1 MKKIISA
8 ILVAVMLLSV
18 VSIAVSAK
26 SIFKQPDGTTSNGD
40 VAIEDKV
47 DEEKKEDDKKEE
59 DKKPEVFEP
68 YVPTTAPAKTMAGG
82 KYIKLD
88 EAGAELEN
96 YFKANTYKV
105 RMFITES
112 RVFSEDCYFYS
123 VIPAVVSYNYK
134 TGELIA
140 KDRGTTD
147 VYVFTKG
154 GVPLLKLAIEV
165 VDHYSYDEDDM
176 ADRLNVSAEAYNL
189 PEWKYS
195 SLKTTAV
202 SGEVYEDIEYAPVF
216 GENHIGVDGTNG
228 GFLTYKEGVAIIRAY
243 RDSDPEVYG
252 ETIVFAGKYNSA
264 IRSGKWF
271 AKHSVFYFK
280 DWCYDIATPFTY
292 VTGWI
297 KTPSGTLIPVVST
310 GSTGITRF
318 YYANSF
324 MKSVVTS
331 IGK

>member
-26 SIFKQPDGTTSNGD
+26 SIFKQPDAVTTPDDD
-40 VAIEDKV
+40 VAIGDKE
-47 DEEKKEDDKKEE
+47 EEKK
-59 DKKPEVFEP
+59 PETFEP
-68 YVPTTAPAKTMAGG
+68 YAPTTAPAKTMSGG
-82 KYIKLD
+82 KYVKLAD
-88 EAGAELEN
+88 AGAELEN
-96 YFKANTYKV
+96 YFKTNTYSV

-112 RVFSEDCYFYS
+112 RIFAEDWYFYS
-123 VIPAVVSYNYK
+123 ATPAVVTYNYR

-140 KDRGTTD
+140 RDNGTAD

-154 GVPLLKLAIEV
+154 GVPLLRLKIEV
-165 VDHYSYDEDDM
+165 VDHYSYDKEDM

-195 SLKTTAV
+195 SLSTTAV
-202 SGEVYEDIEYAPVF
+202 SGEVYDDIEYAPVF
-216 GENHIGVDGTNG
+216 GENHIGVDGTKG

-243 RDSDPEVYG
+243 RDSDSEVYG
-252 ETIVFAGKYNSA
+252 ETIVYAGKYNSA
-264 IRSGKWF
+264 VRSGRWF
-271 AKHSVFYFK
+271 ANKTVFYFK

-297 KTPSGTLIPVVST
+297 KTPGGMLIPVVST
-310 GSTGITRF
+310 GSSSVCRF
-318 YYANSF
+318 YYANNF
-324 MKSVVTS
+324 MKSVVNS
-331 IGK
+331 MGR

>member
-26 SIFKQPDGTTSNGD
+26 SIFKQPDAVTPDED
-40 VAIEDKV
+40 VAIKD
-47 DEEKKEDDKKEE
+47 KEDDKK
-59 DKKPEVFEP
+59 PETFEP
-68 YVPTTAPAKTMAGG
+68 YVPTTAPTKTMVGG
-82 KYIKLD
+82 KYIKLED
-88 EAGAELEN
+88 ADAELAN
-96 YFKANTYKV
+96 YFKSNTYNV

-112 RVFSEDCYFYS
+112 RIFAEDCYFYS
-123 VIPAVVSYNYK
+123 ATPAVVTYNYR

-140 KDRGTTD
+140 RDNGTAD

-154 GVPLLKLAIEV
+154 GVPLLRLKIEV
-165 VDHYSYDEDDM
+165 VDHYSYDKEDM

-195 SLKTTAV
+195 TLGTTAV
-202 SGEVYEDIEYAPVF
+202 SGKVYDDIEYAPVF
-216 GENHIGVDGTNG
+216 GENHIGVDGTKG

-243 RDSDPEVYG
+243 RDSDSEVYG
-252 ETIVFAGKYNSA
+252 ETIVYAGKYNSA
-264 IRSGKWF
+264 IRAGRWF
-271 AKHSVFYFK
+271 ANKTVFYFK

-297 KTPSGTLIPVVST
+297 KTPGGMLIPVVST
-310 GSTGITRF
+310 GSSSVCRF
-318 YYANSF
+318 YYANNF
-324 MKSVVTS
+324 MKSVVNS
-331 IGK
+331 MGR